1 MRLALGTGGSAHF
14 LRDGKLRGG
23 GVSEKY
29 LIKDRDVTVKK
40 ISMKHFCIIKK
51 RLHIW
56 TSVLD
61 GIEPV

>member
-1 MRLALGTGGSAHF
+1 M
-14 LRDGKLRGG
+14 
-23 GVSEKY
+23 SEKY